1 MSDSRRAEH
10 GHRICLCRADGGP
23 QAGNEG
29 EGTQE
34 SHDRSERER
43 VARSSIVTAASVSR
57 GLITMRLAGEHPM
70 VSARWGAHSRSMN
83 RNLSFLLAAAG
94 LVAGTALLFLLTGC
108 ASEGS
113 GRYYG
118 DRTSVRGQAVVSFED
133 DYDYYPRYETYYSR
147 NRREFVYRDG
157 GQWVRRR
164 EPSGV
169 SINVILATPSVRL
182 DFRDSPE
189 RHHNDVIRS
198 YPRDWQRTSTSV
210 QVQGTVVFEDD
221 YDYYPRYETYYSRS
235 RREYVYRDGNQWVRR
250 PQPRGVTIRALQSA
264 PSVRMEFRDSPERHH
279 GDVVR
284 SYPKNWKRQDA
295 RNDRGKDAKKDN
307 RDRRDD
313 DRGDR

>member
-1 MSDSRRAEH
+1 
-10 GHRICLCRADGGP
+10 
-23 QAGNEG
+23 
-29 EGTQE
+29 
-34 SHDRSERER
+34 
-43 VARSSIVTAASVSR
+43 
-57 GLITMRLAGEHPM
+57 
-70 VSARWGAHSRSMN
+70 MN
-83 RNLSFLLAAAG
+83 RNLGFIIASAV
-94 LVAGTALLFLLTGC
+94 LVTATALLFVLTGC
-108 ASEGS
+108 VTDDTGHT
-113 GRYYG
+113 R
-118 DRTSVRGQAVVSFED
+118 VRGSAYVSFED

-164 EPSGV
+164 EPNGV

-210 QVQGTVVFEDD
+210 QVQGTSAGIQVQGTVAFEDD

-235 RREYVYRDGNQWVRR
+235 RREYVYRDGNQWVRK
-250 PQPRGVTIRALQSA
+250 PQPRGVSTKALQSA

-295 RNDRGKDAKKDN
+295 KNDRGKKPKKEKKNDKKN
-307 RDRRDD
+307 DKDDRRDG
-313 DRGDR
+313 R